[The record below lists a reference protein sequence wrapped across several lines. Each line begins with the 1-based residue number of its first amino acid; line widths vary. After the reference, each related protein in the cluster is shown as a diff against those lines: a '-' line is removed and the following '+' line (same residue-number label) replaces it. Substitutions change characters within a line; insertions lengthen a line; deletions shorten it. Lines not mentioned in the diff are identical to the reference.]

1 MCQARVLEDVVS
13 NWDMDGMSSHDT
25 RRLLLL
31 LSTIEHRREHL
42 RGALMRRCSDD
53 GFHVLL
59 QATWTL
65 LTKGRDGLARS
76 VDGRA
81 AGAVNNPFKWQWQ
94 HMDAIEKLAR
104 LRRPRKVRF
113 RTTRSAR
120 HVEHGDTSSCRYVCR
135 KGLPP
140 EHLRGHVK
148 IHVCRASGLGGG
160 VRPLLTA
167 CEWVIWIMWVAGRAV
182 RAGRRCGTTCTAW
195 RRG

>member
-1 MCQARVLEDVVS
+1 MWQARVLEDVVS

-94 HMDAIEKLAR
+94 HMEAIEKLAR

-120 HVEHGDTSSCRYVCR
+120 HVAHYKHIFMHTPLE
-135 KGLPP
+135 
-140 EHLRGHVK
+140 RGA
-148 IHVCRASGLGGG
+148 IL
-160 VRPLLTA
+160 
-167 CEWVIWIMWVAGRAV
+167 
-182 RAGRRCGTTCTAW
+182 
-195 RRG
+195 